1 MSDRGR
7 EATAV
12 PSAPGARRVNKYAHV
27 RTLILLRHGQ
37 TEWNAVDRM
46 QGQIDTDLTDLGRQQ
61 AEQAARELVSRNAI
75 AIHASD
81 LRRAKET
88 AQALGDLSGIPVIT
102 DQRLRET
109 DLGDWEGLTHLEVD
123 ADYPGARVQWRLDAT
138 YTPPGGESKLEVGAR
153 SLPVVRELY
162 NDRQDW
168 PGRTIILVAHGGLIA
183 ALTAALLDLPPG
195 NWPILGGLANTSWV
209 QLSSH
214 GPDIDRPGWR
224 LDVWNAAAKVAPD
237 VL

>member
-1 MSDRGR
+1 MRKHAG
-7 EATAV
+7 
-12 PSAPGARRVNKYAHV
+12 V

-46 QGQIDTDLTDLGRQQ
+46 QGQIDTDLTELGRRQ
-61 AEQAARELVSRNAI
+61 AKEAARELVSRNAI
-75 AIHASD
+75 AIVSSD
-81 LRRAKET
+81 LRRAYDT
-88 AQALGDLSGIPVIT
+88 AVALSDHTSLPVVR
-102 DQRLRET
+102 DPRLRET
-109 DLGDWEGLTHLEVD
+109 NLGDWEGLTHVDVD
-123 ADYPGARVQWRLDAT
+123 ADYPGARVAWRLDAE

-153 SLPVVRELY
+153 SLPVVQELY
-162 NDRQDW
+162 ADRQDW

-183 ALTAALLDLPPG
+183 ALTAALLDLPPR
-195 NWPILGGLANTSWV
+195 NWPVLGGLANTSWV

-214 GPDIDRPGWR
+214 GPSIDHPGWR